1 MTDPKSPLFTRRRS
15 LRNLAWCVSAW
26 GLMAGWARAAQ
37 ASLPVT
43 ASMPESLQV
52 ALQRKQP
59 LVVMVSLDG
68 CPFCKVV
75 RENYLM
81 PLQREG
87 LPVVQL
93 NMRSAQPIVDFDGSP
108 QTQDGMVRNGAFN
121 SHPPCCFLV
130 PKAKKCPVDSKG
142 HIWLIFMERTWTR
155 SWLKRDKRWRNHD
168 PHSKRI
174 CMARYI
180 RLPQLRDT
188 CHGVIC

>member
-43 ASMPESLQV
+43 ASLSESLQV

-75 RENYLM
+75 RENYLI

-108 QTQDGMVRNGAFN
+108 QTQDGMVRKWAVQLAPTVLFFGPQGKEVTGRLKGAYLADFYGAY
-121 SHPPCCFLV
+121 LDE
-130 PKAKKCPVDSKG
+130 KLAQA
-142 HIWLIFMERTWTR
+142 RQA
-155 SWLKRDKRWRNHD
+155 
-168 PHSKRI
+168 
-174 CMARYI
+174 MAQ
-180 RLPQLRDT
+180 P
-188 CHGVIC
+188 